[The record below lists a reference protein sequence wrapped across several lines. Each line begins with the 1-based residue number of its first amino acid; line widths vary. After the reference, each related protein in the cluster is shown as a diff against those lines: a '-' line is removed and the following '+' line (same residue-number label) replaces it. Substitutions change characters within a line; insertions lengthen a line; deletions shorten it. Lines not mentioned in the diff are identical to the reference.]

1 MVQFTSNSVRSPII
15 RSLVTQ
21 LPNILTILRG
31 FAGPWIAWL
40 FYTGDS
46 TSFSIALI
54 AFLCLF
60 IASVTDFLDGFIA
73 RALHAE
79 SKLGQMLDPWTDK
92 ILVLCV
98 FATLPNLDADLY
110 PWWIFWLIASREILV
125 EGVRGWRRLQ
135 DQATKQT
142 RATSLAFPVKISG
155 KVKTTVQM
163 VFIHLALG
171 LHLLDVSPH
180 PYYILSGP
188 ILSSWAMYWLYL
200 ITAAVTIWSGIDTLR
215 SYAKQPKPHK
225 LGLDS

>member
-1 MVQFTSNSVRSPII
+1 MQFTSNSVRSPTI
-15 RSLVTQ
+15 RSLVTH

-40 FYTGDS
+40 FYTGDT

-54 AFLCLF
+54 AFICLL

-79 SKLGQMLDPWTDK
+79 SKFGQMLDPWTDK

-98 FATLPNLDADLY
+98 FATLPILDADLY
-110 PWWIFWLIASREILV
+110 PWWIFGVIASREILV
-125 EGVRGWRRLQ
+125 ESVRARRRLQ

-142 RATSLAFPVKISG
+142 QAVSLAFPVRFSG
-155 KVKTTVQM
+155 KIKTTIQM

-200 ITAAVTIWSGIDTLR
+200 VTAAVTIWSGIDTLR
-215 SYAKQPKPHK
+215 SYAKQPKPHT
-225 LGLDS
+225 LDTDS